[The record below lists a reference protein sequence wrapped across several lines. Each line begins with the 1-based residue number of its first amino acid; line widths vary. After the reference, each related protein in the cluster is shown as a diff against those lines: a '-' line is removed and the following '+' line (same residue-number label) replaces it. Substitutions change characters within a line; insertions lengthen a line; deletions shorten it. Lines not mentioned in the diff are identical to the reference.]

1 MVLAGRERGAR
12 VCVLA
17 CMCAYTRN
25 CVHGRTKP
33 QPLYLV
39 EPFSFFT
46 VCAFSLLC
54 SQCGGC
60 GTFRAKISNIEATED
75 AKQKLLWER
84 MHKKEEVS
92 EFVPTNMAVNYM
104 QHNRC
109 EWPGVV

>member
-1 MVLAGRERGAR
+1 MC
-12 VCVLA
+12 VCVNV
-17 CMCAYTRN
+17 CMRAHVN
-25 CVHGRTKP
+25 VSMKRT
-33 QPLYLV
+33 LTVSATLFSGALSFLV
-39 EPFSFFT
+39 
-46 VCAFSLLC
+46 VCAFLLLC
-54 SQCGGC
+54 SQLGGC
-60 GTFRAKISNIEATED
+60 GTSRAKISNIEATED